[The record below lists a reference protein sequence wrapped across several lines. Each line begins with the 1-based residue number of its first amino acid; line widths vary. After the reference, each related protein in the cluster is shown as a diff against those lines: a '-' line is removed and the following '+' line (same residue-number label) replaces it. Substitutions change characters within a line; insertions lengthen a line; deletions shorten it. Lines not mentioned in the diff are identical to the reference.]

1 MRKVW
6 NKLLSVLLGVT
17 MCGALGACAVRPS
30 TPPEEEDPMLTLLKQ
45 QEIRNN
51 RDKVVTTPTFSV
63 DTSVSESS
71 ALVLPLQFAD
81 YMVFQANAVNCVFGT
96 YPEDGGI
103 AVTVKGTD
111 YEKTFYGTVKD
122 GAFEVYLDTVPFGT
136 EYTVTVYTPTGRKT
150 LSHVAF
156 GEVYLMSGQS
166 NMGMTMDQCLDPYDE
181 SGVCIYQNLIDGE
194 HSDDLRVMSVYPAVS
209 RTAVDAVTTSQGS
222 NWRIIN
228 KKSAGDM
235 SAVAYFFA
243 NRIHDMYGVP
253 VGIIQSAMGG
263 TNTCTWIPAEE
274 YVNADPT
281 YANPNPDGELTNN
294 DGNTPSTRFNAM
306 IYPLRKTT
314 VRGVC
319 WYQGEGQSVK
329 YFENTSLLISGWR
342 RTFDRADLP
351 FHIVE
356 LPRHMAGDYDGW
368 FSIRTQ
374 QKRLADE
381 LTNVSYSVNI
391 DRGIF
396 PKNPSA
402 GIYNPGILGDD
413 GIHCPDKEQVG
424 IRAADAFAQK
434 FYKATG
440 TLGGPVFKRAT
451 LTSEGLLV
459 EFETGDSQVVLG
471 DSLCGFEVSNDG
483 THWSYATPSEYSNSE
498 IMLRYDPSITPMHVR
513 YGYTYSCP
521 EVFGGMGTPDKI
533 ENLVCVYNR
542 EGYPADQFL
551 ATVQEG

>member
-1 MRKVW
+1 MKKIW
-6 NKLLSVLLGVT
+6 NKVLGVLLGVM
-17 MCGALGACAVRPS
+17 MCGSFGACGDQPS
-30 TPPEEEDPMLTLLKQ
+30 DSTKKEDPMLTLLKQ
-45 QEIRNN
+45 QEILYN
-51 RDKVVTTPTFSV
+51 RDKVVTTPNFTV

-96 YPEDGGI
+96 YSENGAI
-103 AVTVKGTD
+103 AVNVKGTGYD
-111 YEKTFYGTVKD
+111 KTFYGTVAD
-122 GAFEVYLDTVPFGT
+122 GAFEVYLDTVPYGT

-166 NMGMTMDQCLDPYDE
+166 NMGMTMNQCLDPYQE
-181 SGVCIYQNLIDGE
+181 SGVCIYQDLIDGD
-194 HSDDLRVMSVYPAVS
+194 HSTDLRVMGVYPAVS
-209 RTAVDAVTTSQGS
+209 RTTVDSVTTSQGL
-222 NWRIIN
+222 NWRYIN

-243 NRIHDMYGVP
+243 NRIHDMYDVP

-274 YVNADPT
+274 YADADPT
-281 YANPNPDGELTNN
+281 YSNPDPNGELTDN
-294 DGNTPSTRFNAM
+294 DSNTPSTRFNAM

-319 WYQGEGQSVK
+319 WYQGEGQSIK

-342 RTFDRADLP
+342 RIFGRDDLP

-396 PKNPSA
+396 PKNFSA

-440 TLGGPVFKRAT
+440 TLSGPVFKRAI
-451 LTSEGLLV
+451 LTSEGLFV
-459 EFETGDSQVVLG
+459 EYETGGNQVVLG
-471 DSLCGFEVSNDG
+471 NSLCGFEVSNDG
-483 THWSYATPSEYSNSE
+483 THWSYAKPSEYSNNE
-498 IMLRYDPSITPMHVR
+498 IMLKYDPAITPTHIR
-513 YGYTYSCP
+513 YGYTYSCT
-521 EVFGGMGTPDKI
+521 EVFGDKGMPDKI

-542 EGYPADQFL
+542 AGYPADQFS
-551 ATVQEG
+551 ATIKKG